1 MIQGRSPARRWLT
14 TEVVG
19 LARGWWLLIGFVVA
33 PLLLWLA
40 KSAYDASA
48 VESELPPRTVGSLEA
63 PDTTA
68 EDRAYEA
75 IREIVDEKA
84 QTEVEVVE
92 KAPETTAPHQQP
104 KPSAAIPPTTLALN
118 CKRLKEAYSA
128 SELETMTEYQEHCR

>member
-1 MIQGRSPARRWLT
+1 VIQGRSPARRWLT

-75 IREIVDEKA
+75 IRGKGSRNDGA
-84 QTEVEVVE
+84 T
-92 KAPETTAPHQQP
+92 
-104 KPSAAIPPTTLALN
+104 PTTKT
-118 CKRLKEAYSA
+118 KRCNSA
-128 SELETMTEYQEHCR
+128 DDPGAQLQTSQRGV